1 MRDVLPCPYC
11 GGEVEVVRLRD
22 KVEGKLKTKIYRIQC
37 MQCKAV
43 VPFGTKFPDESEE
56 DGEKRIKQYEKHID
70 RVWSPLH
77 STKIKQSMEAEA
89 RDAQMA
95 MASQTSMDDEIN
107 EIHDVSHVVARK
119 KQKCRGVE

>member
-11 GGEVEVVRLRD
+11 GGEVEVVRLKD

-43 VPFGTKFPDESEE
+43 VPFGTKFPDESDE
-56 DGEKRIKQYEKHID
+56 DGEKRIQQYDKHIE
-70 RVWSPLH
+70 RVWNPLH
-77 STKIKQSMEAEA
+77 STKIKQSLEAEA

-107 EIHDVSHVVARK
+107 EIHDVRHVVGRK
-119 KQKCRGVE
+119 NQKRKGVE

>member
-1 MRDVLPCPYC
+1 VRDVLPCPYC

-22 KVEGKLKTKIYRIQC
+22 RMDGKLKTKVYRIQC
-37 MQCKAV
+37 VQCKAV

-56 DGEKRIKQYEKHID
+56 DGEKRIQQYDKHIE
-70 RVWSPLH
+70 RVWNPLH

-107 EIHDVSHVVARK
+107 EIHDVSHVVGRK
-119 KQKCRGVE
+119 NQKRKGVE

>member
-22 KVEGKLKTKIYRIQC
+22 KVEGKLRTKIYRIQC

-43 VPFGTKFPDESEE
+43 VPFGTKFPDESDE
-56 DGEKRIKQYEKHID
+56 DGEKRIQQYDKHIE
-70 RVWSPLH
+70 RVWNPLH

-95 MASQTSMDDEIN
+95 MASQTSMDDEEN
-107 EIHDVSHVVARK
+107 EIHDVSHVLTRK
-119 KQKCRGVE
+119 KPKHN